1 MECIPPK
8 QPIRVWD
15 SQFIRKYLSLRCYS
29 KKSLK
34 TFARLK
40 YGLWKVWNYERGN
53 FFGKSIFRLGKML
66 TSVKIE
72 HLNSSIKNS
81 EFRFRLIAVPFVKD
95 SKIQER
101 RNEKRLLSKMVRT
114 WLWLNQTCIQVQLS
128 KATIQVKRSW
138 STGRKTVASHTIPWK
153 SLLTFEFEI

>member
-81 EFRFRLIAVPFVKD
+81 EFRFQLIAVPFVKN

-101 RNEKRLLSKMVRT
+101 RNLNRLLSKMART
-114 WLWLNQTCIQVQLS
+114 WLLS
-128 KATIQVKRSW
+128 IKLAYCML
-138 STGRKTVASHTIPWK
+138 HTDAIFEVFELYDSYLTKGIWIPMLMINWP
-153 SLLTFEFEI
+153 

>member
-81 EFRFRLIAVPFVKD
+81 EFRFQLIAVPFVKN

-101 RNEKRLLSKMVRT
+101 RNLNRLLSKMART
-114 WLWLNQTCIQVQLS
+114 WLLS
-128 KATIQVKRSW
+128 IKLAYCMQ
-138 STGRKTVASHTIPWK
+138 HTDAIFEVFELYDSYLTKGFWIPMLMINWP
-153 SLLTFEFEI
+153 

>member
-81 EFRFRLIAVPFVKD
+81 EFRFRLIAVPFVKN

-101 RNEKRLLSKMVRT
+101 RNLNRLLSKMART
-114 WLWLNQTCIQVQLS
+114 WLLS
-128 KATIQVKRSW
+128 IKLAYCML
-138 STGRKTVASHTIPWK
+138 HTDAIFEVFELYDSYLTKGIWIPMLMINWP
-153 SLLTFEFEI
+153 